1 MKIAEIAG
9 AFDMSI
15 AKFADCIGYSRP
27 ALYNSAF
34 GKHETRRRSVIDLL
48 DMRSRQMLEADKEL
62 AEKKYRERQNAIQEL
77 SKIMDGGKD
86 G

>member
-15 AKFADCIGYSRP
+15 AKFADYIGYSRP
-27 ALYNSAF
+27 TLYTSGF
-34 GKHETRRRSVIDLL
+34 GKQKVRHRAVLDLL

-62 AEKKYRERQNAIQEL
+62 AEKKYRERQNAIEEFG
-77 SKIMDGGKD
+77 KIMDGGKD